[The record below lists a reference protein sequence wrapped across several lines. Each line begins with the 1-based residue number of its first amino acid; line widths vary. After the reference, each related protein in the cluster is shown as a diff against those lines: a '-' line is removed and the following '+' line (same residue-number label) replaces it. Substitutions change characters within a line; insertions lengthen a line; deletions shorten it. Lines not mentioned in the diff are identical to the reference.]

1 VNQFGK
7 FAEKIGILVQGGTV
21 NVGQIRLDGEM
32 SRQELRNRKALLN
45 NVRTAWVEGV
55 LEKSLHEQIPIVI
68 GLENRPN
75 AVASPWNL
83 DLINPDQS
91 CQPLPAGTPVI
102 DVFDKL
108 GEGGTL
114 LILGEPGSGKT
125 ITLLQLA
132 RDLIA
137 RAEEEIDRRIPVV
150 LNLSSWAAEKQTI
163 AKWIVEELNSKYQVN
178 RKIGQ
183 QWVEKQELLL
193 LLDGLDEIRDLEKRN
208 ACVTALN
215 AFQQEQAT
223 EMVVCCR
230 GRDYEEL
237 GDHHLKLQSAL
248 VLQPLTPNQI
258 QAYLDRLQSDVTAF
272 KIMLAQYETL
282 QELVQSP
289 LLLNIMVLAYNGIE
303 VADIPII
310 IIDSNPIKQV
320 WDDYIERM
328 FQGSRLFAHL
338 TISKSP
344 EKQTYSRKDTTHW
357 LVWMAK
363 QMIQHSQ
370 TIFLIEKMQFS
381 WLKGNIKSLY
391 ITLCMNT
398 VFLIER
404 IQLNWIKENSK
415 HLNDIAQLIVSFIL
429 LIISIVSLSIGY
441 QFFYPIVNH
450 LASPIIALIPIIGGI
465 YPFLIFISYVFTLGI
480 IQSIFIEE
488 IQPIYS
494 VKSYM
499 TWDKVKFK
507 KILSF
512 ILKYVPFVWL
522 CLSVISLIFG
532 MLGMWDKFFVFMLG
546 TWAKNFPRDLIHIL
560 LQILYVGL
568 YSYFYCFILGIS
580 FFVITDGIKFGLL
593 PIQVDP
599 SVYPNQGIRKSAINA
614 MLIGLIFGI
623 VVSII
628 YIYLNALN
636 IAINALLIN
645 FGLIVV
651 FLSSMLP
658 FGGKASV
665 QHLVLRLI
673 LCFNRNIPW
682 NYAKF
687 LDWASDKLFLQK
699 VGGGYIF
706 IHRSLMEHFAE
717 MENG

>member
-21 NVGQIRLDGEM
+21 NVGQIRLDSEM

-55 LEKSLHEQIPIVI
+55 LEKSLHEQIPIVL

-91 CQPLPAGTPVI
+91 CQPLSAGTPVI

-215 AFQQEQAT
+215 AFQQEQAA
-223 EMVVCCR
+223 EIVVCCR
-230 GRDYEEL
+230 IKDYEEL
-237 GDHHLKLQSAL
+237 GNQLTLRSAL
-248 VLQPLTPNQI
+248 VVQPLTTNQI
-258 QAYLDRLQSDVTAF
+258 QTYLNQLQSDVTAL
-272 KIMLAQYETL
+272 KIMLTQDATL
-282 QELVQSP
+282 QELAQSP
-289 LLLNIMVLAYNGIE
+289 LLLSIMVLTYQGIE
-303 VADIPII
+303 VTDISVGAIAS
-310 IIDSNPIKQV
+310 DRKKYLFDN
-320 WDDYIERM
+320 YINRI
-328 FQGSRLFAHL
+328 FQGSRLQSYRPNIR
-338 TISKSP
+338 TK
-344 EKQTYSRKDTTHW
+344 EKQYYSKQNTTLW

-363 QMIQHSQ
+363 QMVRYSQ
-370 TIFLIEKMQFS
+370 
-381 WLKGNIKSLY
+381 
-391 ITLCMNT
+391 T
-398 VFLIER
+398 VFLIETMQFNQPDELSFEQAYDIYHR
-404 IQLNWIKENSK
+404 IVIESEKRELNWIKKIVEKIFGISDYYISWIMFIRRWKRIIKGYISVVFFVIISLFIYKVVIYLFDPIGWLFWIAIFTIANIAGTARAIIFDEK
-415 HLNDIAQLIVSFIL
+415 IEPVEKIKLHTNWKIIELREFLKDEKVRMMLNFKSYIIVTIVWNLFLLGAQFIRGEFKFAIIYFVWSFIL
-429 LIISIVSLSIGY
+429 TPNVILVEYIS
-441 QFFYPIVNH
+441 
-450 LASPIIALIPIIGGI
+450 
-465 YPFLIFISYVFTLGI
+465 
-480 IQSIFIEE
+480 
-488 IQPIYS
+488 
-494 VKSYM
+494 K
-499 TWDKVKFK
+499 
-507 KILSF
+507 
-512 ILKYVPFVWL
+512 
-522 CLSVISLIFG
+522 CLECRLMPV
-532 MLGMWDKFFVFMLG
+532 
-546 TWAKNFPRDLIHIL
+546 
-560 LQILYVGL
+560 
-568 YSYFYCFILGIS
+568 
-580 FFVITDGIKFGLL
+580 
-593 PIQVDP
+593 QVDMTL
-599 SVYPNQGIRKSAINA
+599 SPNQGIKKSAINFMIFGIPA
-614 MLIGLIFGI
+614 VILMSIIYLYFQKTEGISEVISSNPVLAYLIGLAI
-623 VVSII
+623 SI
-628 YIYLNALN
+628 
-636 IAINALLIN
+636 
-645 FGLIVV
+645 GLV
-651 FLSSMLP
+651 FDY
-658 FGGKASV
+658 GGKACL
-665 QHLVLRLI
+665 QHFVLRLF
-673 LCFNRNIPW
+673 LCITGSIPW

>member
-1 VNQFGK
+1 MNQFGK

-21 NVGQIRLDGEM
+21 NVGQIRLDSEM

-45 NVRTAWVEGV
+45 NVRNAWVEGV
-55 LEKSLHEQIPIVI
+55 LEKSLHEQIPIVL
-68 GLENRPN
+68 GLENRPS

-83 DLINPDQS
+83 DIINPDKS
-91 CQPLPAGTPVI
+91 CQPLPTGTPVI
-102 DVFDKL
+102 DVFDNL

-215 AFQQEQAT
+215 VFQMEQAT

-230 GRDYEEL
+230 IKDYEEL
-237 GDHHLKLQSAL
+237 GNQLKLRSAI
-248 VLQPLTPNQI
+248 VVQPLATNQI
-258 QAYLDRLQSDVTAF
+258 QTYLNQLQSDVTAL
-272 KIMLAQYETL
+272 KIMLTQDETL
-282 QELVQSP
+282 QELAQSP
-289 LLLNIMVLAYNGIE
+289 LLLSIMVLAYQGIE
-303 VADIPII
+303 DIS
-310 IIDSNPIKQV
+310 DSAIASDRKRHLFE
-320 WDDYIERM
+320 DYINRI
-328 FQGSRLFAHL
+328 FQGSRP
-338 TISKSP
+338 KSYLKNICIP
-344 EKQTYSRKDTTHW
+344 EKQYYSRQNATRW
-357 LVWMAK
+357 LIWMAK

-381 WLKGNIKSLY
+381 WLKGDIKRLY

-415 HLNDIAQLIVSFIL
+415 HLNDIAQLIASFIL
-429 LIISIVSLSIGY
+429 LIISILSLSIGY
-441 QFFYPIVNH
+441 YFFYQIVH
-450 LASPIIALIPIIGGI
+450 QLISPITALIPIIGDN
-465 YPFLIFISYVFTLGI
+465 PFFVFISYVLTLGI
-480 IQSIFIEE
+480 ILSIFIDE

-499 TWDKVKFK
+499 KWNNAKFK
-507 KILSF
+507 RIQSF
-512 ILKYVPFVWL
+512 VLKYTPFVWIIF
-522 CLSVISLIFG
+522 SVIFLIYG
-532 MLGMWDKFFVFMLG
+532 VLGMWDKS
-546 TWAKNFPRDLIHIL
+546 FPRDLIHIL
-560 LQILYVGL
+560 LQIVIMGL
-568 YSYFYCFILGIS
+568 LSYFSFFALGIS
-580 FFVITDGIKFGLL
+580 FFVITDGFEFGLL
-593 PIQVDP
+593 PVQVDT

-614 MLIGLIFGI
+614 MLIGVILGI
-623 VVSII
+623 VGSII
-628 YIYLNALN
+628 YIYVKALN
-636 IAINALLIN
+636 IAINGELIN
-645 FGLIVV
+645 VGLIVV
-651 FLSSMLP
+651 FLSSMQP

-665 QHLVLRLI
+665 QHLVLRFI
-673 LCFNRNIPW
+673 LCSKRNIPW